1 MYRFIHWY
9 NQNKKNF
16 WKIVGITVGI
26 LLIIQIVNKT
36 ISIKNKE
43 NSQNIVIGEQNQ
55 NTLNEIILEDN
66 KSVLTGEN
74 ISENQT
80 DKLEILDKFV
90 EFCNNNQIE
99 EAYNLLSEECKKE
112 MYDQIDDFQNNYYN
126 KIFNGK
132 RKNISVENWIGNI
145 YKVKFLEDAL
155 STGIYNKESGIQDYI
170 TIVEDNEDKIKL
182 NINGYIGKEKMNQSK
197 EAFDIKISILE
208 KNQYM
213 DFETYKFEVVNNS
226 KNTVMLCEKED
237 NERDNTGSIYL
248 EDNNGLKYYAYLHE
262 LSEADIRVL
271 PGETKEIEI
280 KYYNKYSSTK
290 QIEKIVF
297 SEIALGGNE
306 YAKFEI

>member
-112 MYDQIDDFQNNYYN
+112 MYDQIDDFKNNYYN

-155 STGIYNKESGIQDYI
+155 STGVYNKENSIQDYI
-170 TIVEDNEDKIKL
+170 TIVEDNEDKTKL
-182 NINGYIGKEKMNQSK
+182 NINGYIGQEKLNKET
-197 EAFDIKISILE
+197 EAFELKIKAVE

-248 EDNNGLKYYAYLHE
+248 EDKNGLKYYAYLHE

-280 KYYNKYSSTK
+280 KYYSKYSSTK

>member
-9 NQNKKNF
+9 NQNKKIF

-74 ISENQT
+74 IPENQT

-112 MYDQIDDFQNNYYN
+112 MYDQIDDFKNNYYN

-132 RKNISVENWIGNI
+132 CKNISVENWIGNI

-155 STGIYNKESGIQDYI
+155 STGVYNKENSIQDYI
-170 TIVEDNEDKIKL
+170 TIVEDNEDKTKL
-182 NINGYIGKEKMNQSK
+182 NINGYIGQEKLNKET
-197 EAFDIKISILE
+197 EAFELKIKAVE

-248 EDNNGLKYYAYLHE
+248 EDKNGLKYYAYLHE